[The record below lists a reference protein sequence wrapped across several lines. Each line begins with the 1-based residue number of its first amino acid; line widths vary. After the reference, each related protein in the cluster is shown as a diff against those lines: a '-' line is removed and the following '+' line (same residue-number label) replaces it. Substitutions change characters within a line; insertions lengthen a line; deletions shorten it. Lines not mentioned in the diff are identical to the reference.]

1 MNYFKEKA
9 KRILLPLI
17 IADLIVLTI
26 IVFTSDA
33 ADRHVVGLLLHYVV
47 LDTIC
52 FLLYYLTSLIYK
64 SSKSYDFYLI
74 LPLIPISIL
83 SDYIYHVQLG
93 FYSVDHMDILI
104 VPYFIFLVVH
114 FILTL
119 SNKLAKSED

>member
-9 KRILLPLI
+9 KRILLPLV

-26 IVFTSDA
+26 IVLTSDE
-33 ADRHVVGLLLHYVV
+33 ADRHVVELLLHYIV

-52 FLLYYLTSLIYK
+52 FLLYYLISLIYK

-93 FYSVDHMDILI
+93 IYSLHHVDILVI
-104 VPYFIFLVVH
+104 PYIIFLIVH

-119 SNKLAKSED
+119 SNKLARNKY